1 MHGTRD
7 EPAHIIQSER
17 REHDLVHPRPSLA
30 QAVQRQHEGV
40 RRADFVVAIGA
51 DQQQVAC
58 LTPANQV
65 FDQSKSRGVDPLQ
78 VVEKQHQRVLGL
90 GEHVEERAKYH
101 LKAVARVLR
110 RQVRDRGLFA
120 DHQLQLRNQTRDELT
135 VRLHGLP
142 DGIAP
147 ASEFRFVA
155 AKDHHHEGLQCPG
168 ERGVR
173 DIARQLIA
181 LPRSEN
187 PPRQAQCLLQLID
200 DR

>member
-7 EPAHIIQSER
+7 QPAHIIQFER
-17 REHDLVHPRPSLA
+17 REHDLVHPRPSPA
-30 QAVQRQHEGV
+30 QRIQRQHERV
-40 RRADFVVAIGA
+40 RRADFVVAIGS

-65 FDQSKSRGVDPLQ
+65 LDQSKGRGVDPLQ

-101 LKAVARVLR
+101 LKTVARVLR
-110 RQVRDRGLFA
+110 WQVRDRRLFA
-120 DHQLQLRNQTRDELT
+120 DHELQLGNETRDELA

-155 AKDHHHEGLQCPG
+155 AKDHQHEGLQCPG

-173 DIARQLIA
+173 DVARQLIA
-181 LPRSEN
+181 LSRSEN
-187 PPRQAQCLLQLID
+187 PPRQAQRLLQLVD

>member
-7 EPAHIIQSER
+7 QPAHIIQFER
-17 REHDLVHPRPSLA
+17 REHDLVHPRPSPA
-30 QAVQRQHEGV
+30 QRIQRQHERV
-40 RRADFVVAIGA
+40 RRADFVVAIGS

-65 FDQSKSRGVDPLQ
+65 LDESKGRGVDPLQ

-90 GEHVEERAKYH
+90 GEHLEERAKHH

-110 RQVRDRGLFA
+110 WQVRDRRLFA
-120 DHQLQLRNQTRDELT
+120 DHELQLRNETRDELA

-155 AKDHHHEGLQCPG
+155 AKNHQHEGLQCPG

-173 DIARQLIA
+173 DVARQLIA
-181 LPRSEN
+181 LSRSEDS
-187 PPRQAQCLLQLID
+187 PRQAQCLLQLVD